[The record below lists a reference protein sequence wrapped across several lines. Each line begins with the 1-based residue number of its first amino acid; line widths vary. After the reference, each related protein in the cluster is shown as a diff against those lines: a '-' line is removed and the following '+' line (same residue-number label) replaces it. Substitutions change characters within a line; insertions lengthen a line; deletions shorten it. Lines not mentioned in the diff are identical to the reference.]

1 MSPSASP
8 SASPEPAASSS
19 TTAAAAP
26 APKVSQYQQGR
37 KQQAK
42 ENGGRRRA
50 GGPGKKGKVF
60 VEDKKDLLSLISSIS
75 GEAEALS
82 TSRISKVKDVQQEKA
97 VQQFKRNQD
106 VGAAGGKTLS
116 GAERKKRARAKELKE
131 AKTKVL
137 EKEKAK
143 KDRKAG
149 KQTPADGKPAK
160 KSVGFA

>member
-8 SASPEPAASSS
+8 SVSPEPTPSTSTSAPTPAS
-19 TTAAAAP
+19 
-26 APKVSQYQQGR
+26 KVSQYQQGR

-42 ENGGRRRA
+42 EKGGRRKA
-50 GGPGKKGKVF
+50 GGTGKKGKVF

-82 TSRISKVKDVQQEKA
+82 TSRISKIKDVQQEKA
-97 VQQFKRNQD
+97 VQQFKKNQD
-106 VGAAGGKTLS
+106 AGAAAGKTLS
-116 GAERKKRARAKELKE
+116 GAERKKRARARELKE
-131 AKTKVL
+131 AKAKVL

-143 KDRKAG
+143 KQRKAG
-149 KQTPADGKPAK
+149 KGTPADGKPAK